1 MFLAGKKLA
10 TFTSTYD
17 RVGVRDGGGPKE
29 PLPVRLTH
37 E

>member
-10 TFTSTYD
+10 TFTPTYD
-17 RVGVRDGGGPKE
+17 RIGVRYGSEPKE
-29 PLPVRLTH
+29 PLPIRLTH